1 MIYFTHYKIEK
12 DETTGS
18 TLSGIP
24 QMGKINGV
32 TMATED
38 YYCIGFFVAGD
49 YHVLCHEGEEY
60 RFHILNQDSGETPV
74 RLTYY
79 EARTFIE
86 THPLCAN
93 ISLHDVRIMSYK
105 EIENI
110 LEGKSPASTVK
121 SLDLSREEVEE
132 EEEEPLH

>member
-1 MIYFTHYKIEK
+1 M
-12 DETTGS
+12 
-18 TLSGIP
+18 
-24 QMGKINGV
+24 

-38 YYCIGFFVAGD
+38 CYGIGFFVAGN

-60 RFHILNQDSGETPV
+60 RFHVLNQDSCETPV

-86 THPLCAN
+86 THSLCSN
-93 ISLHDVRIMSYK
+93 ISLRDVRIMSCK
-105 EIENI
+105 EVENI
-110 LEGKSPASTVK
+110 LKGKSPASTVK
-121 SLDLSREEVEE
+121 SLDLSREDEE